1 MKEARS
7 LAQAQG
13 GLLKAFVSSG
23 LVKDLIRLNVSAM
36 RPDAGRNAV
45 KTLMGEDPEVFL
57 GIVSGLPV
65 VVNSAL
71 GGAAELG
78 ARLKNTFTPELLK
91 SFAASVAGDIDR
103 EAARE
108 CGRVWAGLAADVLR
122 ASPELR
128 TLAVQA
134 LLARGPKILAD
145 SVNSFSR
152 AVNGITREDPEA
164 LSRFMSAAIKDIDG
178 KELGKAAALMANALL
193 DQKMNLG
200 SWAWGLVRDRV
211 KRSLGGRRGQRA

>member
-7 LAQAQG
+7 LAQARG
-13 GLLKAFVSSG
+13 GLLKAIVSSS
-23 LVKDLIRLNVSAM
+23 LAKDLIRLNVSAM

-65 VVNSAL
+65 VVDSVV

-78 ARLKNTFTPELLK
+78 ARLRDTFTPELLK
-91 SFAASVAGDIDR
+91 SFAASIAGDIDG

-108 CGRVWAGLAADVLR
+108 CGRTWAGLAADVLR

-128 TLAVQA
+128 ALAVQA
-134 LLARGPKILAD
+134 LLTRGPKIMAD

-164 LSRFMSAAIKDIDG
+164 LSRFMSAAIENIDG
-178 KELGKAAALMANALL
+178 KELGKALALMANALL
-193 DQKMNLG
+193 DQKMRLA

-211 KRSLGGRRGQRA
+211 KKRLGG